1 MWTSQIWSAVLLVVG
16 AVVLTSS
23 VVGMRGLA
31 RARRTTV
38 RSRDARVLLGLVVV
52 FVLGYAAA
60 LSAVVTGRIEV
71 LLVLVGA
78 LSVLGALLVRRG
90 VRVGQRSL
98 QSAVDTRLSEQQL
111 SELHDAL
118 GEALALVDL
127 DGRIRV
133 VNRRLC
139 ELVLRPASALLG
151 KTVGEVLGDDLSRVV
166 PRDRDDPPFRG
177 ETTLRCG
184 NDDFKVAAAVCIAHA
199 GPQLGLIFL
208 FKDLRRERRKQRRL
222 DEAVRIAEETLRGR
236 NEYTARI
243 VRELEEPL
251 VALTRAC
258 GGLDPARGPLASA
271 DIQAAGAA
279 IEATGGAV
287 LRSLSDLLAAGRLG
301 GSVAGARLF
310 YPVALIHDVADT
322 LALDAAR
329 VGSEIRVEVAPDVPT
344 QCHGREAELRE
355 VLELLGLQVIY
366 QAPRSEIVLSAASG
380 RGEAPSLVLSVRS
393 GGSVQQ
399 TPRQLSSS
407 LALSPDPGDSNTVL
421 DLVVCRLLVLSLGGS
436 LAIERP
442 PGAAIRCVFT
452 VPAVAD
458 AVPLPVAHS
467 PEIPLATDTTLRMS
481 ASGTSRQ
488 LAALATS
495 PAPPTGARADR
506 GAVLIIDDSPTTSA
520 LLAHILRADGHTVA
534 VAATARDGLAMVW
547 DRDFDV
553 VLLDVQLP
561 DGDGIGVL
569 GQLRARGALD
579 RLSVLMVSSLDE
591 TTNVATCIE
600 QGAEDYLVKPI
611 SPAVLRARIGACLE
625 KKLLQARSKQQL
637 VRLAAESRRASELL
651 RMLLPEP
658 IAEEL
663 QATGTIVPRR
673 HERVAVLFVDVVD
686 FTAYCDRHS
695 PEEVLV
701 GLQELFGE
709 LELLA
714 EQHGVL
720 KIKTIGDALMVAAG
734 LFAADPNPALRCVAL
749 GQAMLGAVTHLST
762 GWTVRIGVHVG
773 PVIAGI
779 AGLRQHRFDI
789 WGDTVNIAQRVE
801 HAGQPGVVC
810 VSAAARDAIAGTY
823 ATRSRGAAL
832 AKGKGALEIFEVT
845 VTT

>member
-1 MWTSQIWSAVLLVVG
+1 VWFSQIWAAVLLTAGV
-16 AVVLTSS
+16 VVLTSS

-31 RARRTTV
+31 RARRTGV
-38 RSRDARVLLGLVVV
+38 RPRDARVLVGLVVV
-52 FVLGYAAA
+52 FILGYAAVLA
-60 LSAVVTGRIEV
+60 AVVTGRIEA

-78 LSVLGALLVRRG
+78 LFVLGAIFVRLI

-98 QSAVDTRLSEQQL
+98 QSAVDTRLSEHQL

-118 GEALALVDL
+118 GEALALVDP

-139 ELVLRPASALLG
+139 ELVLRPASALVG
-151 KTVGEVLGDDLSRVV
+151 KSVGALLGDDLSHVV
-166 PRDRDDPPFRG
+166 PRDRDDPPYRG
-177 ETTLRCG
+177 ETNLRCG
-184 NDDFKVAAAVCIAHA
+184 TDDLKIAAAVCVAHA
-199 GPQLGLIFL
+199 GPQLGLLFL
-208 FKDLRRERRKQRRL
+208 FKDLRRERRKQRRI

-243 VRELEEPL
+243 VRELQEPL
-251 VALTRAC
+251 VVLTRAC
-258 GGLDPARGPLASA
+258 DGLDPARGPLAPA
-271 DIQAAGAA
+271 DIQAASATIA
-279 IEATGGAV
+279 ATGGAV
-287 LRSLSDLLAAGRLG
+287 VRSLPDLLAAGRLG
-301 GSVAGARLF
+301 GSLAGARLF

-322 LALDAAR
+322 LAIDAAR
-329 VGSEIRVEVAPDVPT
+329 VGSEVRVEVAPDVPT

-355 VLELLGLQVIY
+355 VLELLGLQLIY
-366 QAPRSEIVLSAASG
+366 QAPRSEIVLSAAYG
-380 RGEAPSLVLSVRS
+380 RGEAPTLVLTVRS
-393 GGSVQQ
+393 GAPIQPTTSRSNGSLVIG
-399 TPRQLSSS
+399 
-407 LALSPDPGDSNTVL
+407 PDGGETNAVL

-436 LAIERP
+436 LVLERP
-442 PGAAIRCVFT
+442 PGASIRCVFT

-458 AVPLPVAHS
+458 AAPLPAAHS
-467 PEIPLATDTTLRMS
+467 PEIPLATDATLRLS
-481 ASGTSRQ
+481 ASSTSRQ
-488 LAALATS
+488 LAALVA
-495 PAPPTGARADR
+495 PAPLPGARVDR
-506 GAVLIIDDSPTTSA
+506 GAVLIIDDSATTSA
-520 LLAHILRADGHTVA
+520 LLAHILRADGHV
-534 VAATARDGLAMVW
+534 VVIAATARDGLAMVW

-561 DGDGIGVL
+561 DSDGIGVL

-591 TTNVATCIE
+591 ASNVATCIE

-625 KKLLQARSKQQL
+625 KKQLRARSKQQL

-651 RMLLPEP
+651 RTLLPEP

-686 FTAYCDRHS
+686 FTAYCDHHS

-709 LELLA
+709 LEQLA

-734 LFAADPNPALRCVAL
+734 LFTADPNPALRCVAL
-749 GQAMLGAVTHLST
+749 GLAMLDAVTRLST
-762 GWTVRIGVHVG
+762 RWTVRIGVHVG
-773 PVIAGI
+773 PVVAGV

-801 HAGQPGVVC
+801 HGGQPGAVC
-810 VSAAARDAIAGTY
+810 VSAAVRDAIAGTY
-823 ATRSRGAAL
+823 KARSRGLAP

-845 VTT
+845 VTA